1 MGIMGFYVS
10 LYFVVKAV
18 SGGKKESAV
27 EAAAPVV
34 SVSSGDV
41 PSIDS
46 PEFDTWVST
55 PGNLEKLF
63 QE

>member
-1 MGIMGFYVS
+1 MGIMGLYVS

-27 EAAAPVV
+27 EGAAPTV